1 MEFSQLRIFQA
12 VAEEGSITRAAERL
26 HRVPSNLSTRLKQM
40 EEQLGVELFVRERQR
55 LQLSPAGKVLL
66 DYSTRLLAL
75 HDEAHGA
82 VQGGQPAGDFVLGS
96 MYSTAA
102 IHLPKLLARYHKAY
116 PMVNLQ
122 VQSAPSGEL
131 LEGLITGRLD
141 AALVDLSQ
149 SFEEGM
155 GYVALSR
162 VRSLAGLYLKG
173 LNEMALQVN
182 REVLEFDKKFR
193 ELSRVSTVHIQTMG
207 QSKIDKMHQ
216 EFADKVRGIVGPKK
230 KKKKPDTL
238 TETKNLLENGFGIK
252 EIATMRGL
260 GEETIVN
267 HLTDL
272 KKKGLIKPKDL
283 EHIKKTIPLSKF
295 RAISAAFHKV
305 GVAEGDSGY
314 RLSPAKNLLGS
325 KYSYSDLQL
334 IRLFL

>member
-66 DYSTRLLAL
+66 DYSARLLAL

-141 AALVDLSQ
+141 AALVDGPLT
-149 SFEEGM
+149 
-155 GYVALSR
+155 
-162 VRSLAGLYLKG
+162 LATLDGVPREDVIAEIVPAGARWWLAFGPLPLITGLWASEAWHHGG
-173 LNEMALQVN
+173 L
-182 REVLEFDKKFR
+182 
-193 ELSRVSTVHIQTMG
+193 
-207 QSKIDKMHQ
+207 
-216 EFADKVRGIVGPKK
+216 VG
-230 KKKKPDTL
+230 L
-238 TETKNLLENGFGIK
+238 RRF
-252 EIATMRGL
+252 
-260 GEETIVN
+260 V
-267 HLTDL
+267 
-272 KKKGLIKPKDL
+272 
-283 EHIKKTIPLSKF
+283 
-295 RAISAAFHKV
+295 SAARDEPDAGPDRGK
-305 GVAEGDSGY
+305 E
-314 RLSPAKNLLGS
+314 
-325 KYSYSDLQL
+325 
-334 IRLFL
+334 